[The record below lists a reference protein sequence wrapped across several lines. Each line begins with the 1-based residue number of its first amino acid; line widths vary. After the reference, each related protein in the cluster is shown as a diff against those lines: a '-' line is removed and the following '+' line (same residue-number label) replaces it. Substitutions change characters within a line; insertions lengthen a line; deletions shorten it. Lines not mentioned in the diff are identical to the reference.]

1 MDIAKPCI
9 LVPFSFSE
17 YSFQAGRI
25 AFYWAEKTNASLL
38 FLHITTQKDTS
49 LLELEIDNIKT
60 QYIKEIEENNL
71 PDISFEFHLK
81 QGVIEDII
89 KQYDKKLHPIL
100 VIMGT
105 RDKKQKQTD
114 LIGSVTA
121 EVMEQI
127 KTPVLAIPNEIFLKP
142 LERIKNIAIATSLG
156 KHYLLNYDKG
166 MQFFKQY
173 TGNIHLLH
181 VIETD
186 EIENKEAYDIKQQKM
201 QDLLDKARLA
211 YPQANITA
219 KFIEPTQSRARE
231 LNFYAETNQT
241 DLIVVKKSNRRWL
254 LNKLLF
260 ASTAQNLV
268 FHAET
273 ALLVI

>member
-241 DLIVVKKSNRRWL
+241 DLIVVKKSNRMWL

>member
-1 MDIAKPCI
+1 MEASKSCI

-25 AFYWAEKTNASLL
+25 TFYWAEKMNATLL
-38 FLHITTQKDTS
+38 FLHVTTEKE
-49 LLELEIDNIKT
+49 LAPLELQVDKVKE
-60 QYIKEIEENNL
+60 QYINEIESKKL

-81 QGVIEDII
+81 QGVIEEEI
-89 KQYDKKLHPIL
+89 KRYDKKLHPIL

-105 RDKKQKQTD
+105 RDKKQKQLD

-142 LERIKNIAIATSLG
+142 LEHIKEIAFATSLG
-156 KHYLLNYDKG
+156 KDYLLNYDKG

-219 KFIEPTQSRARE
+219 KFIEPAQSRARE
-231 LNFYAETNQT
+231 LNFYAENNQT
-241 DLIVVKKSNRRWL
+241 DLIVVKKSNRMWL

>member
-1 MDIAKPCI
+1 MDASAPCI

-17 YSFQAGRI
+17 YSFKAGRI
-25 AFYWAEKTNASLL
+25 AFYWAEEMNANLL
-38 FLHITTQKDTS
+38 FLHVTTEKE
-49 LLELEIDNIKT
+49 LAPLELEIDKVKE
-60 QYIKEIEENNL
+60 QYISEIANKSL

-81 QGVIEDII
+81 QGVIEDEI
-89 KQYDKKLHPIL
+89 KRYDKKLHPIL

-105 RDKKQKQTD
+105 RDKKQKQLD

-142 LERIKNIAIATSLG
+142 LERIKNIAFATSLG
-156 KHYLLNYDKG
+156 KNYLLNYDKG
-166 MQFFKQY
+166 MQFFQHFK
-173 TGNIHLLH
+173 GNIHLLH

-186 EIENKEAYDIKQQKM
+186 EIEDKDAYDTKQQKM
-201 QDLLDKARLA
+201 QDLLDKAQLA
-211 YPQANITA
+211 YPNATISS
-219 KFIEPTQSRARE
+219 KFIEATQSRARE
-231 LNFYAETNQT
+231 LNFFAEENKT
-241 DLIVVKKSNRRWL
+241 DLIVVKKSNRLWL

>member
-1 MDIAKPCI
+1 M
-9 LVPFSFSE
+9 
-17 YSFQAGRI
+17 
-25 AFYWAEKTNASLL
+25 NASLL

-49 LLELEIDNIKT
+49 LLEVEIDNTKT
-60 QYIKEIEENNL
+60 QYINEIEEKTL

-81 QGVIEDII
+81 QGVVEDVI
-89 KQYDKKLHPIL
+89 KQYDKKLRPIL

-105 RDKKQKQTD
+105 RDKKQKQAD

-156 KHYLLNYDKG
+156 KNYLLNYDKG
-166 MQFFKQY
+166 MQFFKEF

-181 VIETD
+181 VMEMD
-186 EIENKEAYDIKQQKM
+186 EINNQEHYEAKQQKM
-201 QDLLDKARLA
+201 QDLLQKARAA
-211 YPQANITA
+211 YPNATITP
-219 KFIEPTQSRARE
+219 KFIEATQSRARE
-231 LNFYAETNQT
+231 LNFFAELNKT
-241 DLIVVKKSNRRWL
+241 DLIVVKKSNRMWL

-268 FHAET
+268 FHAQT

>member
-1 MDIAKPCI
+1 MNENKPCI

-17 YSFQAGRI
+17 YSFKAGRI
-25 AFYWAEKTNASLL
+25 AFYWADKMDCSLL
-38 FLHITTQKDTS
+38 FLHVTDQKDVAA
-49 LLELEIDNIKT
+49 LELEIDKIKQ
-60 QYIKEIEENNL
+60 QYINEIEGGEL

-81 QGVIEDII
+81 NGVVEDEI
-89 KQYDKKLHPIL
+89 KRYNKKYHPIL

-105 RDKKQKQTD
+105 RDKKQKQND

-127 KTPVLAIPNEIFLKP
+127 SVPVLAIPNEIFLQP
-142 LERIKNIAIATSLG
+142 LHKIREIAIATSLG
-156 KHYLLNYDKG
+156 KHYLQNYDKG
-166 MQFFKQY
+166 MQFFKEF

-181 VIETD
+181 VMEMD
-186 EIENKEAYDIKQQKM
+186 EINNQEHYEAKQQKM
-201 QDLLDKARLA
+201 QDLLQKARAA
-211 YPQANITA
+211 YPNATITP
-219 KFIEPTQSRARE
+219 KFIEATQSRARE
-231 LNFYAETNQT
+231 LNFFAELNKT
-241 DLIVVKKSNRRWL
+241 DLIVVKKSNRMWL

-268 FHAET
+268 FHAQT

>member
-1 MDIAKPCI
+1 MNTQKPCI

-17 YSFQAGRI
+17 YSFRAGKI
-25 AFYWAEKTNASLL
+25 AFYWAQKMDCSIL
-38 FLHITTQKDTS
+38 FLHVTNQKNS
-49 LLELEIDNIKT
+49 LPLESEIDDIKQ
-60 QYIKEIEENNL
+60 QYINEIANNNL

-81 QGVIEDII
+81 QGIVEEEI
-89 KQYDKKLHPIL
+89 KRYVKKYNPML

-105 RDKKQKQTD
+105 RDKKQKQLD

-142 LERIKNIAIATSLG
+142 LERIKEIAIATSLG
-156 KHYLLNYDKG
+156 KNYLQNYDKG
-166 MQFFKQY
+166 MQFFKDFEG
-173 TGNIHLLH
+173 TIHVLH
-181 VIETD
+181 VMELD
-186 EIENKEAYDIKQQKM
+186 EINHQEEYDSKQQKM
-201 QDLLDKARLA
+201 QDLLQKASIA
-211 YPQANITA
+211 YPKATIKP
-219 KFIEPTQSRARE
+219 KFIEATQSRARE
-231 LNFYAETNQT
+231 LNFYAELHHT
-241 DLIVVKKSNRRWL
+241 DLIVVKKSNRMWL

>member
-1 MDIAKPCI
+1 M
-9 LVPFSFSE
+9 
-17 YSFQAGRI
+17 
-25 AFYWAEKTNASLL
+25 NASLL

-49 LLELEIDNIKT
+49 LLEVEIDNTKT
-60 QYIKEIEENNL
+60 QYIKEIEEKTL

-81 QGVIEDII
+81 QGVVEDVI
-89 KQYDKKLHPIL
+89 KQYDKKLRPIL

-105 RDKKQKQTD
+105 RDKKQKQAD

-156 KHYLLNYDKG
+156 KHYLQNYDKG
-166 MQFFKQY
+166 MQFFKEF
-173 TGNIHLLH
+173 TGNIHVLH
-181 VIETD
+181 VMETD
-186 EIENKEAYDIKQQKM
+186 EINHKEDYDDKQQKM
-201 QDLLDKARLA
+201 QDLLTKAKTA
-211 YPQANITA
+211 YPNANITP
-219 KFIEPTQSRARE
+219 KFIEATQSRARE
-231 LNFYAETNQT
+231 LNFFAEINKI
-241 DLIVVKKSNRRWL
+241 DLIVVKKSNRLWL

>member
-25 AFYWAEKTNASLL
+25 AFYWAEKMNASLL
-38 FLHITTQKDTS
+38 FLHITTQKDIS

-156 KHYLLNYDKG
+156 KHYLQNYDKG
-166 MQFFKQY
+166 MQFFKEF
-173 TGNIHLLH
+173 TGYIHLLH
-181 VIETD
+181 VMEMD
-186 EIENKEAYDIKQQKM
+186 EINNKEDYDTKQQKM
-201 QDLLDKARLA
+201 QDLLTKARTA
-211 YPQANITA
+211 YPKANITP
-219 KFIEPTQSRARE
+219 KFIEATQSRARE
-231 LNFYAETNQT
+231 LNFFAEINKI
-241 DLIVVKKSNRRWL
+241 DLIVVKKSNRLWL

>member
-1 MDIAKPCI
+1 MNIKKPCI

-25 AFYWAEKTNASLL
+25 AFYWAEKMNSIVL
-38 FLHITTQKDTS
+38 FLHVTTEKN
-49 LLELEIDNIKT
+49 LLPLEDEINKVKY
-60 QYIKEIEENNL
+60 QYISEIEGGKL

-81 QGVIEDII
+81 QGIVEEEI
-89 KQYDKKLHPIL
+89 KRYDKKVKPIL

-105 RDKKQKQTD
+105 RDKKQKQLD

-127 KTPVLAIPNEIFLKP
+127 NTPVLAIPNEIFLKP

-156 KHYLLNYDKG
+156 KNYLQNYDKG
-166 MQFFKQY
+166 MQFFANF
-173 TGNIHLLH
+173 TGNIHILH
-181 VIETD
+181 IIEKD
-186 EIENKEAYDIKQQKM
+186 EIEKKDQFESKQQKLS
-201 QDLLDKARLA
+201 DLQKKAQVA
-211 YPQANITA
+211 YPQANITT
-219 KFIEPTQSRARE
+219 KLIEPLQSKARE
-231 LNFYAETNQT
+231 LNFFANNQGI
-241 DLIVVKKSNRRWL
+241 DLIVVKKTNRIWL
-254 LNKLLF
+254 LNKLLY

-268 FHAET
+268 FHAKT

>member
-25 AFYWAEKTNASLL
+25 AFYWAEKMNASLL

-156 KHYLLNYDKG
+156 KNYLLNYDKG

-201 QDLLDKARLA
+201 QDLLNKARLA
-211 YPQANITA
+211 YPNATISA

-231 LNFYAETNQT
+231 LNFYAETYQT
-241 DLIVVKKSNRRWL
+241 DLIVVKKSNRMWL

>member
-25 AFYWAEKTNASLL
+25 AFYWAEKMNASLL

-49 LLELEIDNIKT
+49 LLELEVDKVKT
-60 QYIKEIEENNL
+60 QYIKEIEESNL

-81 QGVIEDII
+81 QGVTEDVI
-89 KQYDKKLHPIL
+89 KQYDKKLHPVL

-105 RDKKQKQTD
+105 RDKKQKQAD

-156 KHYLLNYDKG
+156 KHYLQNYDKG
-166 MQFFKQY
+166 MQFFKEF

-181 VIETD
+181 VIEMD
-186 EIENKEAYDIKQQKM
+186 EINHKENYDDKQQKM
-201 QDLLDKARLA
+201 QDLLEKARIA
-211 YPQANITA
+211 YPNANITP
-219 KFIEPTQSRARE
+219 KFIEATQSRARE
-231 LNFYAETNQT
+231 LNFFAEINKT
-241 DLIVVKKSNRRWL
+241 DLIVVKKSNRMWL

>member
-1 MDIAKPCI
+1 MDTLKSCI

-25 AFYWAEKTNASLL
+25 AFYWAEKMNSTLL
-38 FLHITTQKDTS
+38 FLHVTNQKD
-49 LLELEIDNIKT
+49 LAPLELEINNVKE
-60 QYIKEIEENNL
+60 QYINEITNGTL

-81 QGVIEDII
+81 QGVIEEEI
-89 KQYDKKLHPIL
+89 KRYDKKMQPIL

-105 RDKKQKQTD
+105 RDKKQKQID

-142 LERIKNIAIATSLG
+142 LERIKEIAIATSLG
-156 KHYLLNYDKG
+156 KNYLQNYDKG
-166 MQFFKQY
+166 MHFFKQFDG
-173 TGNIHLLH
+173 TIHILH
-181 VIETD
+181 VIESD
-186 EIENKEAYDIKQQKM
+186 EIKNQDTFDAKQQKM
-201 QDLLDKARLA
+201 QELVTKASTA
-211 YPQANITA
+211 YPNATIKA

-231 LNFYAETNQT
+231 LNFFAEIHHT
-241 DLIVVKKSNRRWL
+241 DLIVVKKSNRMWL
-254 LNKLLF
+254 LSKLLF

>member
-25 AFYWAEKTNASLL
+25 AFYWAEKMNASLL

-49 LLELEIDNIKT
+49 LLELEVDKVKT

-81 QGVIEDII
+81 QGVTEDVI
-89 KQYDKKLHPIL
+89 KQYDKKLRPIL

-105 RDKKQKQTD
+105 RDKKQKQAD

-156 KHYLLNYDKG
+156 KHYLQNYDKG
-166 MQFFKQY
+166 MQFFKEF

-181 VIETD
+181 VIEMD
-186 EIENKEAYDIKQQKM
+186 EINHKENYDDKQQKM
-201 QDLLDKARLA
+201 QDLLEKARIA
-211 YPQANITA
+211 YPNANITP
-219 KFIEPTQSRARE
+219 KFIEATQSRARE
-231 LNFYAETNQT
+231 LNFFAEINKT
-241 DLIVVKKSNRRWL
+241 DLIVVKKSNRMWL

>member
-1 MDIAKPCI
+1 M
-9 LVPFSFSE
+9 
-17 YSFQAGRI
+17 
-25 AFYWAEKTNASLL
+25 NASLL

-49 LLELEIDNIKT
+49 LLEVEIDNTKT
-60 QYIKEIEENNL
+60 QYIKEIEEKTL

-81 QGVIEDII
+81 QGVVEDVI
-89 KQYDKKLHPIL
+89 KQYDKKLRPIL

-105 RDKKQKQTD
+105 RDKKQKQAD

-156 KHYLLNYDKG
+156 KQYLQNYDKG
-166 MQFFKQY
+166 MQFFKEF
-173 TGNIHLLH
+173 TGNIHVLH
-181 VIETD
+181 VMETG
-186 EIENKEAYDIKQQKM
+186 EINHKEDYDDKQQKM
-201 QDLLDKARLA
+201 QDLLTKAKTA
-211 YPQANITA
+211 YPNANITP
-219 KFIEPTQSRARE
+219 KFIEATQSRARE
-231 LNFYAETNQT
+231 LNFFAEINKI
-241 DLIVVKKSNRRWL
+241 DLIVVKKSNRLWL

>member
-1 MDIAKPCI
+1 MNTAKPCI
-9 LVPFSFSE
+9 LVPFSFSK

-25 AFYWAEKTNASLL
+25 AFYWAEKMNASLL

-49 LLELEIDNIKT
+49 LLEVEIDNTKT

-81 QGVIEDII
+81 QGVTEDVI
-89 KQYDKKLHPIL
+89 KQYDKKLRPIL

-105 RDKKQKQTD
+105 RDKKQKQAD

-156 KHYLLNYDKG
+156 KHYLQNYDKG
-166 MQFFKQY
+166 MQFFKEF

-181 VIETD
+181 VIEMD
-186 EIENKEAYDIKQQKM
+186 EINHKENYDDKQQKM
-201 QDLLDKARLA
+201 QDLLEKARIA
-211 YPQANITA
+211 YPNANITP
-219 KFIEPTQSRARE
+219 KFIEATQSRARE
-231 LNFYAETNQT
+231 LNFFAEINKT
-241 DLIVVKKSNRRWL
+241 DLIVVKKSNRMWL

>member
-1 MDIAKPCI
+1 M
-9 LVPFSFSE
+9 
-17 YSFQAGRI
+17 
-25 AFYWAEKTNASLL
+25 NASLL

-49 LLELEIDNIKT
+49 LLEVEIDNTKT
-60 QYIKEIEENNL
+60 QYIKEIEEKTL

-81 QGVIEDII
+81 QGVVEDVI

-105 RDKKQKQTD
+105 RDKKQKQAD

-156 KHYLLNYDKG
+156 KNYLLNYDKG
-166 MQFFKQY
+166 MQFFKEF
-173 TGNIHLLH
+173 TGNIHVLH
-181 VIETD
+181 VMETG
-186 EIENKEAYDIKQQKM
+186 EINHKEDYDDKQQKM
-201 QDLLDKARLA
+201 QDLLTKAKTA
-211 YPQANITA
+211 YPNANITP
-219 KFIEPTQSRARE
+219 KFIEATQSRARE
-231 LNFYAETNQT
+231 LNFFAEINKI
-241 DLIVVKKSNRRWL
+241 DLIVVKKSNRLWL

>member
-1 MDIAKPCI
+1 MNTAKPCI

-25 AFYWAEKTNASLL
+25 AFYWAEKMNASLL

-49 LLELEIDNIKT
+49 LLEVEIDNTKT
-60 QYIKEIEENNL
+60 QYIKEIEEKTL

-81 QGVIEDII
+81 QGVVEDVI
-89 KQYDKKLHPIL
+89 KQYDKKLRPIL

-105 RDKKQKQTD
+105 RDKKQKQAD

-156 KHYLLNYDKG
+156 KHYFQNYDKG
-166 MQFFKQY
+166 MQFFKEF
-173 TGNIHLLH
+173 TGNIHVLH
-181 VIETD
+181 VMETG
-186 EIENKEAYDIKQQKM
+186 EINHKEDYDDKQQKM
-201 QDLLDKARLA
+201 QDLLTKAKTA
-211 YPQANITA
+211 YPNANITP
-219 KFIEPTQSRARE
+219 KFIEATQSRARE
-231 LNFYAETNQT
+231 LNFFAEINKI
-241 DLIVVKKSNRRWL
+241 DLIVVKKSNRLWL

>member
-1 MDIAKPCI
+1 MNTAKPCI

-25 AFYWAEKTNASLL
+25 AFYWAEKMNASLL

-49 LLELEIDNIKT
+49 LLEVEIDNTKT
-60 QYIKEIEENNL
+60 QYIKEIEEKTL

-81 QGVIEDII
+81 QGVVEDVI
-89 KQYDKKLHPIL
+89 KQYDKKLRPIL

-105 RDKKQKQTD
+105 RDKKQKQAD

-156 KHYLLNYDKG
+156 KNYLLNYDKG
-166 MQFFKQY
+166 MQFFKEF
-173 TGNIHLLH
+173 TGNIHVLH
-181 VIETD
+181 VMETG
-186 EIENKEAYDIKQQKM
+186 EINHKEDYDDKQQKM
-201 QDLLDKARLA
+201 QDLLTKAKTA
-211 YPQANITA
+211 YPNANITP
-219 KFIEPTQSRARE
+219 KFIEATQSRARE
-231 LNFYAETNQT
+231 LNFFAEINKI
-241 DLIVVKKSNRRWL
+241 DLIVVKKSNRLWL

>member
-1 MDIAKPCI
+1 MNTAKPCI

-25 AFYWAEKTNASLL
+25 AFYWAEKMNASLL

-49 LLELEIDNIKT
+49 LLEVEIDNTKT
-60 QYIKEIEENNL
+60 QYIKEIEEKTL

-81 QGVIEDII
+81 QGVVEDVI
-89 KQYDKKLHPIL
+89 KQYDKKLRPIL

-105 RDKKQKQTD
+105 RDKKQKQAD

-127 KTPVLAIPNEIFLKP
+127 KTPALAIPNEIFLKP

-156 KHYLLNYDKG
+156 KNYLLNYDKG
-166 MQFFKQY
+166 MQFFKEF
-173 TGNIHLLH
+173 TGNIHVLH
-181 VIETD
+181 VMETG
-186 EIENKEAYDIKQQKM
+186 EINHKEDYDDKQQKM
-201 QDLLDKARLA
+201 QDLLTKAKTA
-211 YPQANITA
+211 YPNANITP
-219 KFIEPTQSRARE
+219 KFIEATQSRARE
-231 LNFYAETNQT
+231 LNFFAEINKI
-241 DLIVVKKSNRRWL
+241 DLIVVKKSNRLWL

>member
-1 MDIAKPCI
+1 MNTAKPCI

-25 AFYWAEKTNASLL
+25 AFYWAEKMNASLL

-49 LLELEIDNIKT
+49 LLEVEIDNTKT
-60 QYIKEIEENNL
+60 QYIKEIEEKTL

-81 QGVIEDII
+81 QGVVEDVI
-89 KQYDKKLHPIL
+89 KQYDKKLRPIL

-105 RDKKQKQTD
+105 RDKKQKQAD

-156 KHYLLNYDKG
+156 KQYLQNYDKG
-166 MQFFKQY
+166 MQFFKEF
-173 TGNIHLLH
+173 TGNIHVLH
-181 VIETD
+181 VMETG
-186 EIENKEAYDIKQQKM
+186 EINHKEDYDDKQQKM
-201 QDLLDKARLA
+201 QDLLTKAKTA
-211 YPQANITA
+211 YPNANITP
-219 KFIEPTQSRARE
+219 KFIEATQSRARE
-231 LNFYAETNQT
+231 LNFFAEINKI
-241 DLIVVKKSNRRWL
+241 DLIVVKKSNRLWL

>member
-1 MDIAKPCI
+1 MNTAKPCI

-25 AFYWAEKTNASLL
+25 AFYWAEKMNASLL

-49 LLELEIDNIKT
+49 LLEVEIDNTKT
-60 QYIKEIEENNL
+60 QYIKEIEEKTL

-81 QGVIEDII
+81 QGVVEDVI

-105 RDKKQKQTD
+105 RDKKQKQAD

-156 KHYLLNYDKG
+156 KQYLQNYDKG
-166 MQFFKQY
+166 MQFFKEF
-173 TGNIHLLH
+173 TGNIHVLH
-181 VIETD
+181 VMETG
-186 EIENKEAYDIKQQKM
+186 EINHKEDYDDKQQKM
-201 QDLLDKARLA
+201 QDLLTKAKTA
-211 YPQANITA
+211 YPNANITP
-219 KFIEPTQSRARE
+219 KFIEATQSRARE
-231 LNFYAETNQT
+231 LNFFAEINKI
-241 DLIVVKKSNRRWL
+241 DLIVVKKSNRMWL

>member
-25 AFYWAEKTNASLL
+25 AFYWAEKMNASLL

-49 LLELEIDNIKT
+49 LLELEVDKVKT

-81 QGVIEDII
+81 QGVTEDVI
-89 KQYDKKLHPIL
+89 KQYDKKLRPIL

-105 RDKKQKQTD
+105 RDKNQKQAD

-156 KHYLLNYDKG
+156 KHYLQNYDKG
-166 MQFFKQY
+166 MQFFKEF

-181 VIETD
+181 VIEMD
-186 EIENKEAYDIKQQKM
+186 EINHKENYDDKQQKM
-201 QDLLDKARLA
+201 QDLLEKARIA
-211 YPQANITA
+211 YPNANITP
-219 KFIEPTQSRARE
+219 KFIEATQSRARE
-231 LNFYAETNQT
+231 LNFFAEINKT
-241 DLIVVKKSNRRWL
+241 DLIVVKKSNRMWL

>member
-1 MDIAKPCI
+1 MNTAKPCI

-25 AFYWAEKTNASLL
+25 AFYWAEKMNASLL

-49 LLELEIDNIKT
+49 LLEVEIDNTKT
-60 QYIKEIEENNL
+60 QYIKEIEEKTL

-81 QGVIEDII
+81 QGVVEDVI
-89 KQYDKKLHPIL
+89 KQYDKKLRPIL

-105 RDKKQKQTD
+105 RDKKQKQAD

-156 KHYLLNYDKG
+156 KQYLQNYDKG
-166 MQFFKQY
+166 MQFFKEF
-173 TGNIHLLH
+173 TGNIHVLH
-181 VIETD
+181 VMETG
-186 EIENKEAYDIKQQKM
+186 EINHKEDYDDKQQKM
-201 QDLLDKARLA
+201 QDLLTKAKTA
-211 YPQANITA
+211 YPNANITP
-219 KFIEPTQSRARE
+219 KFIEATQSRARE
-231 LNFYAETNQT
+231 LNFFAEINKI
-241 DLIVVKKSNRRWL
+241 DLIVVKKSNRMWL

>member
-1 MDIAKPCI
+1 MESSAPCI

-25 AFYWAEKTNASLL
+25 AFYWAEKMNATLL
-38 FLHITTQKDTS
+38 FLHVTTEKE
-49 LLELEIDNIKT
+49 LAPLELQVDKVKEQYINEIDSK
-60 QYIKEIEENNL
+60 KL

-81 QGVIEDII
+81 QGVIEEEI
-89 KQYDKKLHPIL
+89 KRYDKKLHPIL

-105 RDKKQKQTD
+105 RDKKQKQAD

-156 KHYLLNYDKG
+156 KNYLLNYDKG
-166 MQFFKQY
+166 MQFFKEF
-173 TGNIHLLH
+173 TGNIHVLH
-181 VIETD
+181 VMETG
-186 EIENKEAYDIKQQKM
+186 EINHKEDYDDKQQKM
-201 QDLLDKARLA
+201 QDLLTKAKTA
-211 YPQANITA
+211 YPNANITP
-219 KFIEPTQSRARE
+219 KFIEATQSRARE
-231 LNFYAETNQT
+231 LNFFAEINKI
-241 DLIVVKKSNRRWL
+241 DLIVVKKSNRLWL

>member
-1 MDIAKPCI
+1 MNTAKPCI

-25 AFYWAEKTNASLL
+25 AFYWAEKMNASLL

-49 LLELEIDNIKT
+49 LLEVEIDNTKT
-60 QYIKEIEENNL
+60 QYIKEIEEKTL

-81 QGVIEDII
+81 QGVIEDVI
-89 KQYDKKLHPIL
+89 KQYDKKLRPIL

-105 RDKKQKQTD
+105 RDKKQKQAD

-156 KHYLLNYDKG
+156 KHYLQNYDKG
-166 MQFFKQY
+166 MQFFKEF
-173 TGNIHLLH
+173 TGNIHVLH
-181 VIETD
+181 VMETD
-186 EIENKEAYDIKQQKM
+186 EINHKEDYDDKQQKM
-201 QDLLDKARLA
+201 QDLLTKAKTA
-211 YPQANITA
+211 YPNANITP
-219 KFIEPTQSRARE
+219 KFIEATQSRARE
-231 LNFYAETNQT
+231 LNFFAEINKI
-241 DLIVVKKSNRRWL
+241 DLIVVKKSNRLWL

>member
-1 MDIAKPCI
+1 MNTAKPCI

-25 AFYWAEKTNASLL
+25 AFYWAEKMNASLL
-38 FLHITTQKDTS
+38 FLHITTQKDAS
-49 LLELEIDNIKT
+49 ILEVEIDNTKT
-60 QYIKEIEENNL
+60 QYIKEIEEKTL

-81 QGVIEDII
+81 QGVVEDVI
-89 KQYDKKLHPIL
+89 KQYDKKLRPIL

-105 RDKKQKQTD
+105 RDKKQKQAD

-156 KHYLLNYDKG
+156 KNYLLNYDKG
-166 MQFFKQY
+166 MQFFKEF
-173 TGNIHLLH
+173 TGNIHVLH
-181 VIETD
+181 VMETG
-186 EIENKEAYDIKQQKM
+186 EINHKEDYDDKQQKM
-201 QDLLDKARLA
+201 QDLLTKAKTA
-211 YPQANITA
+211 YPNANITP
-219 KFIEPTQSRARE
+219 KFIEATQSRARE
-231 LNFYAETNQT
+231 LNFFAEINKI
-241 DLIVVKKSNRRWL
+241 DLIVVKKSNRLWL

>member
-25 AFYWAEKTNASLL
+25 AFYWAEKMNASLL

-156 KHYLLNYDKG
+156 KHYLQNYDKG
-166 MQFFKQY
+166 MQFFKEF
-173 TGNIHLLH
+173 TGYIHLLH
-181 VIETD
+181 VMEMD
-186 EIENKEAYDIKQQKM
+186 EINNKEDYDTKQQKM
-201 QDLLDKARLA
+201 QDLLTKARTA
-211 YPQANITA
+211 YPKANITP
-219 KFIEPTQSRARE
+219 KFIEATQSRARE
-231 LNFYAETNQT
+231 LNFFAEINKI
-241 DLIVVKKSNRRWL
+241 DLIVVKKSNRLWL

>member
-1 MDIAKPCI
+1 MNTQKPCI

-17 YSFQAGRI
+17 YSFRAGRI
-25 AFYWAEKTNASLL
+25 AFYWADKMESTIL
-38 FLHITTQKDTS
+38 FLHVTVEKD
-49 LLELEIDNIKT
+49 LLPLEDEINKVKT
-60 QYIKEIEENNL
+60 QYINEITDGKL

-81 QGVIEDII
+81 HGVVEEEI
-89 KQYDKKLHPIL
+89 KRYVKKYDPKL

-105 RDKKQKQTD
+105 RDKKQKQLD

-142 LERIKNIAIATSLG
+142 LERIKEVAIATSLG
-156 KHYLLNYDKG
+156 KNYLQNYDKG
-166 MQFFKQY
+166 MQFFKNFEG
-173 TGNIHLLH
+173 TIHLLH
-181 VIETD
+181 VIEMD
-186 EIENKEAYDIKQQKM
+186 EINHQEDYDSKQQKM
-201 QDLLDKARLA
+201 QDLLEKARTA
-211 YPQANITA
+211 YPKATIKPT
-219 KFIEPTQSRARE
+219 FIEATQSRARE
-231 LNFYAETNQT
+231 LNFYAEVNKI
-241 DLIVVKKSNRRWL
+241 DLIVVKKTNRMWL

>member
-1 MDIAKPCI
+1 MNTAKPCI

-25 AFYWAEKTNASLL
+25 AFYWAEKMNASLL

-49 LLELEIDNIKT
+49 LLEVEIDNTKT
-60 QYIKEIEENNL
+60 QYIKEIEEKTL

-81 QGVIEDII
+81 QGVVEDVI

-105 RDKKQKQTD
+105 RDKKQKQAD

-156 KHYLLNYDKG
+156 KNYLLNYDKG
-166 MQFFKQY
+166 MQFFKEF
-173 TGNIHLLH
+173 TGNIHVLH
-181 VIETD
+181 VMETG
-186 EIENKEAYDIKQQKM
+186 EINHKEDYDDKQQKM
-201 QDLLDKARLA
+201 QDLLTKAKTA
-211 YPQANITA
+211 YPNANITP
-219 KFIEPTQSRARE
+219 KFIEATQSRARE
-231 LNFYAETNQT
+231 LNFFAEINKI
-241 DLIVVKKSNRRWL
+241 DLIVVKKSNRLWL

>member
-1 MDIAKPCI
+1 
-9 LVPFSFSE
+9 
-17 YSFQAGRI
+17 
-25 AFYWAEKTNASLL
+25 
-38 FLHITTQKDTS
+38 
-49 LLELEIDNIKT
+49 
-60 QYIKEIEENNL
+60 
-71 PDISFEFHLK
+71 
-81 QGVIEDII
+81 
-89 KQYDKKLHPIL
+89 
-100 VIMGT
+100 
-105 RDKKQKQTD
+105 
-114 LIGSVTA
+114 
-121 EVMEQI
+121 MEQI

-142 LERIKNIAIATSLG
+142 LEHIKEIAFATSLG
-156 KHYLLNYDKG
+156 KNYLLNYDKG

-241 DLIVVKKSNRRWL
+241 DLIVVKKSNRMWL